1 MRGFSTYLLASLF
14 TLIIAAMTSTEQK
27 AAPRDWE
34 WEDWMVFASLAVP
47 IVAFLMRGRLRK
59 TSGKNTL
66 VFPRGKKKQEKD
78 RRPNIVRKK

>member
-14 TLIIAAMTSTEQK
+14 TLIVAAMTSSEQK
-27 AAPRDWE
+27 AALRDWE
-34 WEDWMVFASLAVP
+34 WEDWMVFVSLAVP

-66 VFPRGKKKQEKD
+66 VSLRGKKKQEKD
-78 RRPNIVRKK
+78 RRPNIVKKK